1 MVSLYKNKNVSAYVT
16 TSHGE
21 GFGLPVFEAAQQGI
35 PIIAPIWGG
44 IKDYAGDFIVD
55 IDHEVK
61 QLQEHQ
67 VWENVLEAESEW
79 CFPDSNSVRT
89 QMREVYNNLSKYK
102 KQAKKHQNFVK
113 ENFTEQKINLSYNSI
128 IDSVLEAVETTGEK
142 NETE

>member
-1 MVSLYKNKNVSAYVT
+1 M
-16 TSHGE
+16 
-21 GFGLPVFEAAQQGI
+21 FEAAQQGI

-44 IKDYAGDFIVD
+44 IKDYAGDFVVGVD
-55 IDHEVK
+55 SEVK
-61 QLQEHQ
+61 RLQEHQ

-128 IDSVLEAVETTGEK
+128 IDSVLQTVETTGEK